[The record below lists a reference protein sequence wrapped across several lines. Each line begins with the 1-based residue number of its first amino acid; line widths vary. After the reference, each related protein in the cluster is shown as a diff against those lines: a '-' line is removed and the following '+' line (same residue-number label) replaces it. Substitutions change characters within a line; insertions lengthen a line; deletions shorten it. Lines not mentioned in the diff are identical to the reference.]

1 MTQDLSIQKAFLDG
15 MKELWDT
22 VFTTVDLVLLD
33 TDNTIINEVYSEVV
47 GDKVYLPPLTL
58 PAKVDLSLHELSDDT
73 EGKSYNA
80 TFRFPT
86 KVFLDNNIDLSVK
99 KGLDILRKAKIEYQ
113 GAEYE
118 IKDIKPQTNI
128 QGVYLFYQFLC
139 NEVQ

>member
-1 MTQDLSIQKAFLDG
+1 MAQDLSIQKAFLDG

-33 TDNTIINEVYSEVV
+33 TDNTIINEVYGEVV
-47 GDKVYLPPLTL
+47 GDKIYLPPLTL
-58 PAKVDLSLHELSDDT
+58 PAKVDLSLHELRDDT

-118 IKDIKPQTNI
+118 IQDIKPQTNI

>member
-1 MTQDLSIQKAFLDG
+1 MAQDLSIQKAFLDG

-47 GDKVYLPPLTL
+47 GDKIYLPPLTL

-118 IKDIKPQTNI
+118 IQDIKPQTNI

>member
-1 MTQDLSIQKAFLDG
+1 MAQDLSIQKAFLDG

-33 TDNTIINEVYSEVV
+33 TDNTTINEVYSEVV
-47 GDKVYLPPLTL
+47 GDKIYLPPLTL
-58 PAKVDLSLHELSDDT
+58 PAKVDLSLHKLSDDT

-99 KGLDILRKAKIEYQ
+99 GLDTLRKAKIEYQ
-113 GAEYE
+113 GAGYE
-118 IKDIKPQTNI
+118 IQDIKPQTNI

-139 NEVQ
+139 NEV

>member
-1 MTQDLSIQKAFLDG
+1 MAQDLSIQKAFLDG

-33 TDNTIINEVYSEVV
+33 TDNTIINEVYGEVV
-47 GDKVYLPPLTL
+47 GDKVYLPPLML

-118 IKDIKPQTNI
+118 IQDIKPQTNI

>member
-1 MTQDLSIQKAFLDG
+1 MAQDLSIQKAFLDG

-33 TDNTIINEVYSEVV
+33 TDNTIINEVYAEVV

-118 IKDIKPQTNI
+118 IQDIKPQTNI

>member
-1 MTQDLSIQKAFLDG
+1 MAQDLSIQKAFLDG

-33 TDNTIINEVYSEVV
+33 TDNTIINEVYDEVV
-47 GDKVYLPPLTL
+47 GDKIYLPPLTL

-118 IKDIKPQTNI
+118 IQDIKPQTNI

>member
-1 MTQDLSIQKAFLDG
+1 MAQDLSIQKAFLDG

-33 TDNTIINEVYSEVV
+33 TDNTIINEVYDEVV

-118 IKDIKPQTNI
+118 IQDIKPQTNI

>member
-1 MTQDLSIQKAFLDG
+1 MAQDLSIQKAFLDG

-118 IKDIKPQTNI
+118 IQDIKPQTNI

>member
-1 MTQDLSIQKAFLDG
+1 MAQDLSIQKAFLDG

-33 TDNTIINEVYSEVV
+33 TDNTIINEVYGEVV
-47 GDKVYLPPLTL
+47 GDKIYLPPLTL

-118 IKDIKPQTNI
+118 IQDIKPQTTI

>member
-1 MTQDLSIQKAFLDG
+1 MAQDLSIQKAFLDG

-33 TDNTIINEVYSEVV
+33 TDNTIINEVYGEVV

-80 TFRFPT
+80 TCRFPT

-118 IKDIKPQTNI
+118 IQDIKPQTNI

>member
-1 MTQDLSIQKAFLDG
+1 MAQDLSIQKAFLDG

-33 TDNTIINEVYSEVV
+33 TDNTVINEVYDEVV
-47 GDKVYLPPLTL
+47 GDKIYLPPLTL

-118 IKDIKPQTNI
+118 IQDIKPQTNI

>member
-1 MTQDLSIQKAFLDG
+1 MAQDLSIQKAFLDG

-33 TDNTIINEVYSEVV
+33 TDNTIINEVYGEVV

-118 IKDIKPQTNI
+118 IQDIKPQTNI

>member
-1 MTQDLSIQKAFLDG
+1 MAQDLSIQKAFLDG

-33 TDNTIINEVYSEVV
+33 TDNTIINEVYGEVV
-47 GDKVYLPPLTL
+47 GDKIYLPPLTL
-58 PAKVDLSLHELSDDT
+58 PAKVDLSLHELSDYT

-118 IKDIKPQTNI
+118 IQDIKPQTNI

>member
-1 MTQDLSIQKAFLDG
+1 MAQDLSIHKAFLDG

-33 TDNTIINEVYSEVV
+33 TDNTIINEVYGEVV
-47 GDKVYLPPLTL
+47 GDKIYLPPLTL

-118 IKDIKPQTNI
+118 IQDIKPQTNI

>member
-1 MTQDLSIQKAFLDG
+1 MAQDLSIQKACLDG

-33 TDNTIINEVYSEVV
+33 TDNTIINEVYGEVV
-47 GDKVYLPPLTL
+47 GDKIYLPPLTL

-118 IKDIKPQTNI
+118 IQDIKPQTNI

>member
-1 MTQDLSIQKAFLDG
+1 MAQDLSIQKAFLDG
-15 MKELWDT
+15 MKELWYT

-33 TDNTIINEVYSEVV
+33 TDNTIINEVYGEVV
-47 GDKVYLPPLTL
+47 GDKIYLPPLTL

-118 IKDIKPQTNI
+118 IQDIKPQTNI

>member
-1 MTQDLSIQKAFLDG
+1 MAQDLSIQKAFLDG

-33 TDNTIINEVYSEVV
+33 TDNTIIDEVYGEVV
-47 GDKVYLPPLTL
+47 GDKIYLPPLTL

-118 IKDIKPQTNI
+118 IQDIKPQTNI